1 MCDVAWTVLFLVAEY
16 DGETDGWQMDKWTIS
31 ISGWPIRSVVLK
43 KKKKPS
49 KYSVLLLRKDETY
62 LSHQYMC
69 KLPHATLESITSKG
83 RSGTVS
89 HPIGNPLERAGNLNS
104 QRLFLNHGEKV
115 LQYLFE
121 YISYV
126 DS

>member
-31 ISGWPIRSVVLK
+31 ISGWPVRSGVL
-43 KKKKPS
+43 KKKPS
-49 KYSVLLLRKDETY
+49 KYSVLLLRKNATY
-62 LSHQYMC
+62 LSHQYTC
-69 KLPHATLESITSKG
+69 KLPHAMLESITRKAALAQS
-83 RSGTVS
+83 VP
-89 HPIGNPLERAGNLNS
+89 PIPLERAGNLNS
-104 QRLFLNHGEKV
+104 QRLFLNHEEKV